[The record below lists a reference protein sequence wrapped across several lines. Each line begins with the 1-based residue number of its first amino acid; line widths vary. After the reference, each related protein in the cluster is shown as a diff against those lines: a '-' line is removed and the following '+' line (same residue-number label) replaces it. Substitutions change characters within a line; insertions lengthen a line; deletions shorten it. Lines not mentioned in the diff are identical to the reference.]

1 MGCWSR
7 YNRGAGLRGPA
18 DKDITG
24 INTRNLPLLLLST
37 AILIATAIR
46 TDATGIFN
54 FQLSGSKHYIRVGGM
69 PITEVDGHI
78 NSAAVVDSVRLAQ
91 PRPGSSA
98 QFCASRTATK

>member
-7 YNRGAGLRGPA
+7 CNRCAGLRDPT

-24 INTRNLPLLLLST
+24 INTRNVPLLLLST

-54 FQLSGSKHYIRVGGM
+54 FQLSGSEQYIRVGGM

-91 PRPGSSA
+91 PRPDSSA
-98 QFCASRTATK
+98 EFCASRTAIK